1 MQAEFLMMSAG
12 PGCLAILLVLLA
24 ATSTP
29 QWRTRILPLR
39 FHDQA
44 GPRLT
49 QKRTLRDV

>member
-12 PGCLAILLVLLA
+12 PGCLAILLALLA

-29 QWRTRILPLR
+29 KWRTRIPPLR
-39 FHDQA
+39 FHDEA